1 MIWNRLLETY
11 ENNKD
16 CTDIAPIAHT
26 KIKANIGILIDSIG
40 IFRMAAEIP
49 AVTTIVPCTAESE
62 CRSSNIAPHPIHDN
76 LSYVGNIDG
85 YEKRHEVYMQQLHD
99 YAFGT
104 DCSYAKAI
112 YRYLENGTIMNDISE
127 ILEKTKKQDTKSM
140 NVIFCVYHTKE
151 ESVDLKWTDYYLN
164 RLPKNGMCMLT
175 GQPDYIPK
183 SYPVVKRNSRDLAR
197 LIMAEPSQNVD
208 KWMWD
213 KDFLIGYTAS
223 QKILHTLQA
232 LLEDD
237 KSYLDN
243 EVEFLNTIYNTVE
256 LT

>member
-1 MIWNRLLETY
+1 MIWHSLLETY

-16 CTDIAPIAHT
+16 CADIAPIAHT

-49 AVTTIVPCTAESE
+49 AITTIVLCTAESE

-99 YAFGT
+99 YAFET
-104 DCSYAKAI
+104 DCLYAKAI
-112 YRYLENGTIMNDISE
+112 YRYLKNGTMMDDISE
-127 ILEKTKKQDTKSM
+127 IIEKTKKQDIKSM
-140 NVIFCVYHTKE
+140 NVVFCVYGIKEDGIDLDCTK
-151 ESVDLKWTDYYLN
+151 YYVSK
-164 RLPKNGMCMLT
+164 LPKTGTCMIT
-175 GQPDYIPK
+175 GELDYIPK
-183 SYPVVKRNSRDLAR
+183 AYPVVKRNSKDLTR
-197 LIMAEPSQNVD
+197 LIIAEPNEKID
-208 KWMWD
+208 KGRWSSE
-213 KDFLIGYTAS
+213 FLPGYIAS

-237 KSYLDN
+237 KSYLYDD
-243 EVEFLNTIYNTVE
+243 VDFLNTVFNTVE
-256 LT
+256 LS